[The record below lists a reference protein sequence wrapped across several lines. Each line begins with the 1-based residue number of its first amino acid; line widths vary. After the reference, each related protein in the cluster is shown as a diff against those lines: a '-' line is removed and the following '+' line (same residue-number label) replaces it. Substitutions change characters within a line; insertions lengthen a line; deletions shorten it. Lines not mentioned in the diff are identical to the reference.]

1 MYGRQLNSYKFL
13 IYPFLTA
20 AIQQSLR
27 CVSHP
32 HFLSIASLIT
42 EPHFSILLNLICI
55 GIVKNV
61 KICQYTFIY
70 IIFFSLHTRIVS
82 EILSGRPLR
91 LDLRVRSSVLV
102 GYKL

>member
-1 MYGRQLNSYKFL
+1 MYERQLNSYTFL

-55 GIVKNV
+55 EIVKNV
-61 KICQYTFIY
+61 KICQYTLSFCQY
-70 IIFFSLHTRIVS
+70 ILGLYLRFSQGGLLGVMYW
-82 EILSGRPLR
+82 
-91 LDLRVRSSVLV
+91 V
-102 GYKL
+102 